1 MKLGQ
6 RPCVDTCG
14 LAVNGSISLLLVPQ
28 NVSRFRFRILLDQE
42 SMESN
47 TNSKYLLFACLGAS

>member
-14 LAVNGSISLLLVPQ
+14 LAVNGGISLLLVPQ
-28 NVSRFRFRILLDQE
+28 NVS
-42 SMESN
+42 
-47 TNSKYLLFACLGAS
+47 